1 MPFDNNLKRKINI
14 KGPLFIYNHVPMW
27 GSRLSQRPLQAF
39 KIGPSL
45 ALVDFQ
51 ATYRYIFRAE
61 KTQSI
66 RKRALFPENGGWQ
79 SIEKL
84 L

>member
-1 MPFDNNLKRKINI
+1 M
-14 KGPLFIYNHVPMW
+14 IYNQPAALKSLPNW
-27 GSRLSQRPLQAF
+27 T
-39 KIGPSL
+39 IL

-51 ATYRYIFRAE
+51 AIYRYIFRAE
-61 KTQSI
+61 KTQPI

>member
-1 MPFDNNLKRKINI
+1 
-14 KGPLFIYNHVPMW
+14 MW
-27 GSRLSQRPLQAF
+27 DSRFSPRPLKAF
-39 KIGPSL
+39 KIGPFL

-51 ATYRYIFRAE
+51 AMYRYISCAE
-61 KTQSI
+61 KTQPI

>member
-1 MPFDNNLKRKINI
+1 MQFDNNLTI
-14 KGPLFIYNHVPMW
+14 
-27 GSRLSQRPLQAF
+27 
-39 KIGPSL
+39 L
-45 ALVDFQ
+45 AVVDFQ

-61 KTQSI
+61 KTQPI

>member
-1 MPFDNNLKRKINI
+1 MC
-14 KGPLFIYNHVPMW
+14 PMCD
-27 GSRLSQRPLQAF
+27 SRLSPRPLKAF
-39 KIGPSL
+39 KTGPSL

-51 ATYRYIFRAE
+51 AIYRYIFRAE
-61 KTQSI
+61 KPQPT